1 MSGVGKEEKVC
12 PECAATVKAIDK
24 RCLSCGFRFDQVPP
38 AGSPLTPPRW
48 PPPEIAKP
56 SEDPQG
62 ENLAT
67 RSIRTVA
74 NNWKDFWHA
83 AAPESGCLFRN
94 RITLGVLGA
103 LLVGLLITFAV
114 LSRDEARRV
123 SVTSGSLRPAFTL
136 GGQSSRTVPTA
147 VAIESLKRKK
157 SQGYKLVAIALRR
170 EIVTQFREI
179 PPDPK
184 WKSEFLLN
192 GGPKRLLF
200 RAGGMSIGAYSL
212 NRRQSDAISRLG
224 LNLYGFEALA
234 GYDALGDRLRQLLD
248 QISST
253 TLYEGES
260 SSEISSAGYELAE
273 DLRAWLKKNRE
284 FLLPET
290 RLVVDSDI
298 ALADA
303 AGRLGAEINQSNLDS
318 YNAAISTSNFAS
330 EQRANS
336 ND

>member
-1 MSGVGKEEKVC
+1 
-12 PECAATVKAIDK
+12 
-24 RCLSCGFRFDQVPP
+24 
-38 AGSPLTPPRW
+38 
-48 PPPEIAKP
+48 
-56 SEDPQG
+56 
-62 ENLAT
+62 
-67 RSIRTVA
+67 
-74 NNWKDFWHA
+74 
-83 AAPESGCLFRN
+83 
-94 RITLGVLGA
+94 
-103 LLVGLLITFAV
+103 
-114 LSRDEARRV
+114 
-123 SVTSGSLRPAFTL
+123 
-136 GGQSSRTVPTA
+136 VPTA